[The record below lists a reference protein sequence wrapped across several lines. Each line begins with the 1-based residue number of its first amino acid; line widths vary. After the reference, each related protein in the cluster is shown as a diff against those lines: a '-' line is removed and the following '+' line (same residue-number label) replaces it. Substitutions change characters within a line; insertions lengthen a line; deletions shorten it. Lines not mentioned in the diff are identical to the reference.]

1 MLRFCARLVPFS
13 ATCENGGTGK
23 NATISRRVVAGE
35 PGFEPRQT
43 ESESVVLPLHHS
55 PIITQTHQWFKW
67 MSGQSAGAGSC
78 KSPLS
83 LVRRSTRSV
92 RALASAEEA
101 AFSGEGS
108 AWGRRRLRAGPPSG
122 RRRVRPHSSGKF
134 GCCDPGLRQN
144 LLQNDEPD
152 AGGKPPIK
160 RHARRLIFARCAP
173 RLLPLVGRAC
183 RHDRRNLPMPIGHA
197 MLIA

>member
-1 MLRFCARLVPFS
+1 MELNREDPSVAADFRNDHVFIRIA
-13 ATCENGGTGK
+13 
-23 NATISRRVVAGE
+23 VAGE

-55 PIITQTHQWFKW
+55 PIITQSHQRLKW

-83 LVRRSTRSV
+83 PVRRSTRSV
-92 RALASAEEA
+92 RALASAEEG
-101 AFSGEGS
+101 AFSGRIGLGPAPFAGRS
-108 AWGRRRLRAGPPSG
+108 A
-122 RRRVRPHSSGKF
+122 VRPAARAPTFERHVRL
-134 GCCDPGLRQN
+134 LRSW
-144 LLQNDEPD
+144 LAPKPLQNGEPD
-152 AGGKPPIK
+152 AGGKQPIK

-173 RLLPLVGRAC
+173 RLLSLVGRVC